1 MATIIVFPGG
11 HAPHLTAATLELQGF
26 RVCPHTG
33 RAYRRRPVVTEQQRS
48 ARLYLDDAAAYL
60 RGPSEPE
67 RRPTLA
73 ELARH
78 SRALYSRHRSDRHD
92 PPPAA

>member
-11 HAPHLTAATLELQGF
+11 HAPHLTAATLELLGF

-33 RAYRRRPVVTEQQRS
+33 RAYRRRPVVTEQQRA

-60 RGPSEPE
+60 RASAAHQG
-67 RRPTLA
+67 
-73 ELARH
+73 
-78 SRALYSRHRSDRHD
+78 SDRHD

>member
-11 HAPHLTAATLELQGF
+11 HAPHLTAATLELLGF

-33 RAYRRRPVVTEQQRS
+33 RAYRRRPVVTEQQRA
-48 ARLYLDDAAAYL
+48 ARLYLDDAATYL
-60 RGPSEPE
+60 RAGF
-67 RRPTLA
+67 
-73 ELARH
+73 ARQ
-78 SRALYSRHRSDRHD
+78 RSDRHD